1 MFTLDWTNIGKIALL
16 GLMGYVALILLLRIA
31 GKRSLSQL
39 NAFDLV
45 VTVSIGS
52 ILATIMLD
60 QKVSIFDGIT
70 ALATLLLLQW
80 IFTMTTI
87 KSEKLDDV
95 ATADPTLLYYN
106 GSFCKNALNK
116 ERIQEEEIIQSV
128 RINGDLSM
136 EQVKAVVIEP
146 NGEISILPE
155 DETEKIDTLQN
166 LENKK

>member
-80 IFTMTTI
+80 IFTMTT
-87 KSEKLDDV
+87 KESEKFDDV
-95 ATADPTLLYYN
+95 ATSDPTLLYYN
-106 GSFCKNALNK
+106 GSFCKDALNK
-116 ERIQEEEIIQSV
+116 ERIQEKEIIQSV
-128 RINGDLSM
+128 RMNGNLSM

-146 NGEISILPE
+146 NGEISILPKE
-155 DETEKIDTLQN
+155 EPEKIDTLQN
-166 LENKK
+166 MKKQQ